1 MKRITHGN
9 LLLQKH
15 HTMKYQSLMV
25 WLRIRN
31 QKRRLLIMC
40 PEGHS
45 NALKVKA
52 LHNHLTLFIL
62 KADSKKSDSFLV
74 ILFLKAQQM
83 SCKLL

>member
-9 LLLQKH
+9 SLLQKH

-31 QKRRLLIMC
+31 QKKKTQASDNLC

-52 LHNHLTLFIL
+52 LHVTT
-62 KADSKKSDSFLV
+62 
-74 ILFLKAQQM
+74 
-83 SCKLL
+83 